1 MIIGIKLEARRWCHT
16 FTQAPLGRTR
26 EIEIERK
33 KERKNSIYG
42 EDRRSFVVSSIDFIL
57 ND

>member
-33 KERKNSIYG
+33 KERTVYMEKTVDRSLYHRSISY
-42 EDRRSFVVSSIDFIL
+42 
-57 ND
+57 

>member
-1 MIIGIKLEARRWCHT
+1 MIIGVKLEARRWCHT

-33 KERKNSIYG
+33 NSVYG